1 MITPK
6 SYLKDTLKDWG
17 STFLTFALWL
27 IGCIVAAIALLWFVS
42 IVRYWFI
49 PIAITVGAIIGIAI
63 ECHDRYERDKALA
76 KNQMSRAGNPMWIR
90 GANSF
95 TSRDE
100 AVEDRDQVMNEMQ
113 IAWEKYVSKYG
124 EDEDALLQRDYN
136 TRVVKKIN
144 DMIDEGEWE

>member
-6 SYLKDTLKDWG
+6 NYLKETLKDWG
-17 STFLTFALWL
+17 STLLTFAVWL
-27 IGCIVAAIALLWFVS
+27 IGCILAVVFLLWFVS

-49 PIAITVGAIIGIAI
+49 PIAIAIAAIVGLVN
-63 ECHDRYERDKALA
+63 ECYNRYERDKELA
-76 KNQMSRAGNPMWIR
+76 KNRMYHASPIWLR

-95 TSRDE
+95 TSREE
-100 AVEDRDQVMNEMQ
+100 AVEYRDQIMNEMQ

-136 TRVVKKIN
+136 ARTVKKIN

>member
-6 SYLKDTLKDWG
+6 SYLKETLKDWG
-17 STFLTFALWL
+17 STLLPFVVCL
-27 IGCIVAAIALLWFVS
+27 IGCIFAVVFLLWFVS

-49 PIAITVGAIIGIAI
+49 PIAIIAAVVFGIVI

-100 AVEDRDQVMNEMQ
+100 AVEYRDQVMNEMQ

-136 TRVVKKIN
+136 ARVVKKIN

>member
-6 SYLKDTLKDWG
+6 SYLKEILKDWG
-17 STFLTFALWL
+17 STFLTYAIW
-27 IGCIVAAIALLWFVS
+27 IVGCVIAAIALLWFVS
-42 IVRYWFI
+42 IIRYWFI
-49 PIAITVGAIIGIAI
+49 PIAIIAAVIFCVAI

-95 TSRDE
+95 ITREE
-100 AVEDRDQVMNEMQ
+100 AVAYRDQTMNEMQ
-113 IAWEKYVSKYG
+113 IAWEKYVSQYG
-124 EDEDALLQRDYN
+124 EDEYALLQRDFN
-136 TRVVKKIN
+136 ARTIKKIN

>member
-6 SYLKDTLKDWG
+6 SYLKETLKDWG
-17 STFLTFALWL
+17 STLLTFATWL
-27 IGCIVAAIALLWFVS
+27 VGCIVAVMVLLWFVS

-49 PIAITVGAIIGIAI
+49 PIAIIIGAIVGVAA
-63 ECHDRYERDKALA
+63 ECHSRYERDKEAA
-76 KNQMSRAGNPMWIR
+76 KNQMCRAVPMWLR

-95 TSRDE
+95 ITKEE
-100 AVEDRDQVMNEMQ
+100 AVEYRDQIMNEMQ

-136 TRVVKKIN
+136 ARVVKKIN

>member
-6 SYLKDTLKDWG
+6 SYLKDTLKDW
-17 STFLTFALWL
+17 SSALLTFATWL
-27 IGCIVAAIALLWFVS
+27 IGCILVVMFLLWFVS

-49 PIAITVGAIIGIAI
+49 LIAIVVGAIIGLVS
-63 ECHDRYERDKALA
+63 ECHSRYERDKETA
-76 KNQMSRAGNPMWIR
+76 KNQMCRAVPMWLR

-95 TSRDE
+95 ITKEE
-100 AVEDRDQVMNEMQ
+100 AVEYRDQIMNEMQ

-124 EDEDALLQRDYN
+124 EDEDALLQRDCN
-136 TRVVKKIN
+136 ARTIKKIN

>member
-6 SYLKDTLKDWG
+6 NYLKETLKDWG
-17 STFLTFALWL
+17 SALLTFLTWL
-27 IGCIVAAIALLWFVS
+27 VGCIVAVMLLLWFVS

-49 PIAITVGAIIGIAI
+49 PIAVAITALTCLSI
-63 ECHDRYERDKALA
+63 ECHSRYEKDKALA
-76 KNQMSRAGNPMWIR
+76 KNQMCRATPIWLR

-95 TSRDE
+95 TSREE
-100 AVEDRDQVMNEMQ
+100 AVEYRDQIMNEMQ

-124 EDEDALLQRDYN
+124 EDEDSLLQRDFN
-136 TRVVKKIN
+136 ARTVKKIN

>member
-17 STFLTFALWL
+17 ATLLTFATWL
-27 IGCIVAAIALLWFVS
+27 IGCVVAVMFLLWFVS
-42 IVRYWFI
+42 IVRHWFI
-49 PIAITVGAIIGIAI
+49 PIAIVIGAIVGVVA
-63 ECHDRYERDKALA
+63 ECNRRYERDKALA
-76 KNQMSRAGNPMWIR
+76 KNQMYRANPMWLR

-95 TSRDE
+95 ISREE
-100 AVEDRDQVMNEMQ
+100 AVEYRDQIMNEMQ

-136 TRVVKKIN
+136 ARAIKKIN

>member
-6 SYLKDTLKDWG
+6 SYLKETLKDW
-17 STFLTFALWL
+17 SSAFLTYAIW
-27 IGCIVAAIALLWFVS
+27 IVGCVVAAIALLWFVS

-49 PIAITVGAIIGIAI
+49 PIAITAAVVFGIAI

-76 KNQMSRAGNPMWIR
+76 KNQMSRAGNPMWLR

-95 TSRDE
+95 TSREE
-100 AVEDRDQVMNEMQ
+100 AVAYRDQVMNEMQ
-113 IAWEKYVSKYG
+113 IAWEKYVSQYG

-136 TRVVKKIN
+136 ARTVKKIN

>member
-6 SYLKDTLKDWG
+6 SYLKETLKDLG
-17 STFLTFALWL
+17 STFLTYAIW
-27 IGCIVAAIALLWFVS
+27 IVGCVIAAIALLWFVS

-49 PIAITVGAIIGIAI
+49 PIAITAAVVFGIAI

-95 TSRDE
+95 ISRDE
-100 AVEDRDQVMNEMQ
+100 AVAYRDQTMNEMQ
-113 IAWEKYVSKYG
+113 IAWEKYVSQYG

-136 TRVVKKIN
+136 TRTVKKIN

>member
-6 SYLKDTLKDWG
+6 NYLKETLKDWG
-17 STFLTFALWL
+17 SAFLTYAIW
-27 IGCIVAAIALLWFVS
+27 IVGCVVAAIALLWFVS

-49 PIAITVGAIIGIAI
+49 PIAIIAAVI
-63 ECHDRYERDKALA
+63 FGVVAECHDRYEKDRALE
-76 KNQMSRAGNPMWIR
+76 KNRMYRANPMWLR

-95 TSRDE
+95 ITKEE
-100 AVEDRDQVMNEMQ
+100 AVAYRDQIMNEMQ

-136 TRVVKKIN
+136 ARAIKKIN

>member
-6 SYLKDTLKDWG
+6 SYVKETLKDWG
-17 STFLTFALWL
+17 STILTFATWV
-27 IGCIVAAIALLWFVS
+27 VACVVAVMLLLWFVS

-49 PIAITVGAIIGIAI
+49 PIAVIIGAIVGLAAD
-63 ECHDRYERDKALA
+63 CHDRYKRDKE
-76 KNQMSRAGNPMWIR
+76 RARDRMCHAGPVWFF

-95 TSRDE
+95 TNRED
-100 AVEDRDQVMNEMQ
+100 AVKYRDQVMNEMQ
-113 IAWEKYVSKYG
+113 IAWEAYVSQYG

-136 TRVVKKIN
+136 ARTIKKIN